1 MITAAETAHLGLRP
15 APIFLEGKLAI
26 AEAQVARD
34 LGLRDGQI
42 IQATVQAYH
51 DRLQLLLAGGRA
63 LELPRELPAGLRLSA
78 GDQVLFRVQVLSNGS
93 IVLQPQVTTSPT
105 APPTALTPTATAMPG
120 ADRTLQLS
128 LRPPEMN
135 ALAQLLRPDVL
146 DGLVRSVTVA
156 FPEVAARLQEW
167 MRLRA
172 SMAQLTPERLQQLF
186 QRSGWMTEA
195 NLAQG
200 QGAGLVD
207 LKSTLRQLL
216 RVLQQSNADGAHRVS
231 QALDDIESR
240 QLLAAD
246 SLAARDWVFSIMLP
260 FRDAD
265 PVALQLSRPK
275 RAKDREK
282 APYVIHLH
290 TRNRDLGELWLQT
303 CISDQTN
310 VDMIMWALRQ
320 EVVERARQRAGQ
332 LGEGL
337 EEAGLQLTR
346 LQVVHGPGPRD
357 LLPYAAPDSGSV
369 VDVRT

>member
-1 MITAAETAHLGLRP
+1 MITAAETAHLGLRTT
-15 APIFLEGKLAI
+15 PIFLEGKLAI
-26 AEAQVARD
+26 ADAQVARD

-42 IQATVQAYH
+42 IQATVQASH
-51 DRLQLLLAGGRA
+51 DRLQLLMAGGRT
-63 LELPRELPAGLRLSA
+63 LELPRELPAGLRLAA
-78 GDQVLFRVQVLSNGS
+78 GDQPFFRVQVLPYGT
-93 IVLQPQVTTSPT
+93 IVLQAQSPAQGPATSQAAPT
-105 APPTALTPTATAMPG
+105 PLTG
-120 ADRTLQLS
+120 QDRTVQLG
-128 LRPPEMN
+128 LRPPDMS
-135 ALAQLLRPDVL
+135 ALSQLLRPEVL
-146 DGLVRSVTVA
+146 DGLLRSVTMA

-172 SMAQLTPERLQQLF
+172 SMAQLTPERLQQLI

-216 RVLQQSNADGAHRVS
+216 RVLQQGNAEGAHRIS

-246 SLAARDWVFSIMLP
+246 TLAARDWVFSIMLP

-265 PVALQLSRPK
+265 PVALQMSRPK
-275 RAKDREK
+275 RSKEREK

-310 VDMIMWALRQ
+310 VDMIMWALR
-320 EVVERARQRAGQ
+320 EDVVERARLRAGQ

-337 EEAGLQLTR
+337 EEAGLLLTR

-357 LLPYAAPDSGSV
+357 LLPWAAPDSGSV

>member
-1 MITAAETAHLGLRP
+1 MITAAETAHFGPRTT
-15 APIFLEGKLAI
+15 PIFLEGKLAI
-26 AEAQVARD
+26 ADAQVARD

-42 IQATVQAYH
+42 IQATVQASQ
-51 DRLQLLLAGGRA
+51 DRLHLLLAGGRA
-63 LELPRELPAGLRLSA
+63 LELPKDLPPGLRLAA
-78 GDQVLFRVQVLSNGS
+78 GDQPLFRVQVLANGT
-93 IVLQPQVTTSPT
+93 IVLQPQTPV
-105 APPTALTPTATAMPG
+105 APPASPAAPLPAHLQAT
-120 ADRTLQLS
+120 DRNLQLS

-135 ALAQLLRPDVL
+135 ALSQLLRPEVL
-146 DGLVRSVTVA
+146 DGMVRSLSLA

-172 SMAQLTPERLQQLF
+172 SMAQLTPERLQQMF

-195 NLAQG
+195 HLAQG

-207 LKSTLRQLL
+207 LKSTLRQML
-216 RVLQQSNADGAHRVS
+216 RVLQQGNVDGAHRIS

-246 SLAARDWVFSIMLP
+246 TLAARDWVFSIMLP

-275 RAKDREK
+275 RSRERDK

-303 CISDQTN
+303 CISDQTH
-310 VDMIMWALRQ
+310 VDMIMWALR
-320 EVVERARQRAGQ
+320 EDVVERARLRAGQ

-357 LLPYAAPDSGSV
+357 LLPWAAPDSGSV